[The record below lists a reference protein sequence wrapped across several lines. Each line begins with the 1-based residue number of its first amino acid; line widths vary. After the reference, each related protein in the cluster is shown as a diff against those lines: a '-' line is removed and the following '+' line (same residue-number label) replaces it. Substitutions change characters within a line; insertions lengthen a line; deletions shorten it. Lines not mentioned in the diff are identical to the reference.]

1 MQPLTEEQILL
12 TKTLP
17 KKYNPV
23 SLQGRLIRI
32 EPYDQDRDVQILFDR
47 TNGSS
52 QSLGSRSIDAYDADS
67 LVWRYMPIG
76 PFPDLESFRVGINK
90 LADLPDYTTFTIF
103 HNETNTQIGIFS
115 MMRNMPEFLRVEIGF
130 IIISPVAQ
138 RIGVATEMIYLMAS
152 QCFGIGYNRLEW
164 KCDNLNE
171 RSKGT
176 ALANGF
182 TFEGIQQYI
191 EG

>member
-1 MQPLTEEQILL
+1 
-12 TKTLP
+12 
-17 KKYNPV
+17 
-23 SLQGRLIRI
+23 
-32 EPYDQDRDVQILFDR
+32 
-47 TNGSS
+47 
-52 QSLGSRSIDAYDADS
+52 
-67 LVWRYMPIG
+67 
-76 PFPDLESFRVGINK
+76 
-90 LADLPDYTTFTIF
+90 
-103 HNETNTQIGIFS
+103 

-182 TFEGIQQYI
+182 TFEGIQQYHMIVKGRNRDTAWFRMLKREWDQIKGKI
-191 EG
+191 EEKMNGRN